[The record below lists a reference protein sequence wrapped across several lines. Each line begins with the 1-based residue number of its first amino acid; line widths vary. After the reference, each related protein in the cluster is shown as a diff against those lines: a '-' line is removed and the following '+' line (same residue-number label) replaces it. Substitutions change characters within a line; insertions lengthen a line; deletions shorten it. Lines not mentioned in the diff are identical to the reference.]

1 MSGSKSFARGTPP
14 REWKTGHA
22 LFLLFSLAVSFLFS
36 PFHLLCSFLFLASEV
51 CGLGANLI

>member
-22 LFLLFSLAVSFLFS
+22 LFLLFSQAVKFLFS
-36 PFHLLCSFLFLASEV
+36 FFHLLCSFLFFASDV